1 MRKFLSLFI
10 AACTISGIVH
20 AQTTASTITGSVSD
34 TEGQPIPGASVLSTD
49 GKYGTITDESGN
61 FTLENVPEKTV
72 LLFSCLGYNEQKMK
86 VSHLRHEYHVS
97 LNEDSATLRG
107 VVVVGYGSA
116 KKSDLTG
123 SITSVSK
130 ESFANQPVRK
140 IQDVLQGRTAGVE
153 VTTTSGMPGAGAKI
167 RIRGTTSINKSS
179 DPLYVVDGIISTSGL
194 DGINPQ
200 DIESLQVL
208 KDASSTA
215 IYGSRGANGVVL
227 VTTKSGKEGKARIT
241 FDAKAGLST
250 VRKAYSLMSPY
261 EYGMALNDLR
271 GAGTVSDADMQAYKV
286 GKKGINW
293 IDLMTRNAISQDY
306 NLGISGGNS
315 SVRYMISGS
324 ALDQEA
330 VTINAKYQR
339 FGLRANVDAD
349 VRKWLTLSAKINAS
363 MTHNK
368 NNAPN
373 WTHVLNLS
381 PTMEL
386 KNPQTG
392 IYNDDPYKGVTGN
405 GVNAYAAVMENKSDS
420 YGYNLNGNIS
430 FLFKIAKGL
439 TLNVQGGANYAHTP
453 SYTFTSSKVSIASK
467 SSMSNSSNM
476 HRYWQNT
483 NNLAY
488 SGNFG
493 KHTISANVV
502 WEMSGTYDTAL
513 SITGTNLSNEDV
525 GYWNIN
531 NAATRSESNSYSS
544 STLASGI
551 ARVSYDYGKRYFIT
565 ASFRADG
572 SSKFQGKNKWGYFPS
587 AAIAWDIA
595 NEAFMQEQSFITQ
608 LKLRASYG
616 VSGNE
621 AISSYST
628 LGMLSETSY
637 GWGTTTGYTG
647 YWGNTFS
654 TPDLTWEKTTQY
666 DVGLDV
672 SFAGV
677 DISLDW
683 FRKDTED
690 LLFQKQVPGYNGG
703 GTFWVNQGE
712 LLNTGVELSANA
724 FPVKGAV
731 VWETGFNAAYIHNEV
746 IDLAGNDFI
755 YQANYS
761 DLGGA
766 MQIMKPGYPL
776 GSFYVYRWAG
786 FDDKGA
792 NLYIKKDGTTTT
804 SPSSDDLVI
813 KGNASPKW
821 TMGWNNTVTWRRWT
835 LNVLFNAALDYDRLN
850 ISRFTT
856 ASFTGGT
863 QFVTLRDAYFKGWD
877 NISDKSKAEYPSL
890 KNSHNKV
897 FANSDF
903 WLEDASFLKVKNISL
918 SYYIPRRVAKFA
930 GIKLTLSTQDVFTFT
945 KYKGMD
951 PEVYSGYDGLDYGAY
966 PVPRTY
972 TFSVQFRF

>member
-1 MRKFLSLFI
+1 MRKYLILLITICICSVSVHGQTKLS
-10 AACTISGIVH
+10 
-20 AQTTASTITGSVSD
+20 QITGSVSD
-34 TEGQPIPGASVLSTD
+34 SEGQPIPGASVLTMD
-49 GKYGTITDESGN
+49 GKHGTITDDFGN
-61 FTLENVPEKTV
+61 FTLNVPEDAV
-72 LLFSCLGYNEQKMK
+72 ILFSCLGYNDQKMN
-86 VSHLRHEYHVS
+86 VTHSRDEYHVS
-97 LNEDSATLRG
+97 LNTDHTILNS

-116 KKSDLTG
+116 KRGDLTG

-130 ESFANQPVRK
+130 ETFANQPVRQ
-140 IQDVLQGRTAGVE
+140 ISDVLQGRTAGVE
-153 VTTTSGMPGAGAKI
+153 VTTTSGMPGSSAKI
-167 RIRGTTSINKSS
+167 RVRGTTSINKSS
-179 DPLYVVDGIISTSGL
+179 NPLYVIDGIISTSGL
-194 DGINPQ
+194 DGLNPQ
-200 DIESLQVL
+200 DIETLQVL

-215 IYGSRGANGVVL
+215 IYGSRGANGVIL
-227 VTTKSGKEGKARIT
+227 ITTRGGKEGKTRIT
-241 FDAKAGLST
+241 FDSKTGLST
-250 VRKAYSLMSPY
+250 IRKAYNLMTPY
-261 EYGMALNDLR
+261 QYATVLNNIR
-271 GAGTVSDADMQAYKV
+271 GINTVSDADLAAYKA
-286 GKKGINW
+286 GTKGINW

-306 NLGISGGNS
+306 NLSLSGGTDGL
-315 SVRYMISGS
+315 RYMLSGN

-339 FGLRANVDAD
+339 FGFRANVDAD
-349 VRKWLTLSAKINAS
+349 VRKWLTVSAKINAS

-386 KNPQTG
+386 MDPATG
-392 IYNDDPYKGVTGN
+392 KYNDDPYKGVTGN
-405 GVNAYAAVMENKSDS
+405 GVNAYAVVMENKSDK
-420 YGYNLNGNIS
+420 YAYNFNGNLS

-439 TLNVQGGANYAHTP
+439 TFSAQGGVNYTHAP
-453 SYTFTSSKVSIASK
+453 SYSFSSSKISPAAK
-467 SSMSNSSNM
+467 SSMSNSTSM
-476 HRYWQNT
+476 HHYWQNT

-488 SGNFG
+488 NGIFG
-493 KHTISANVV
+493 KHSLSANLV
-502 WEMSGTYDTAL
+502 WEMSGTYDTAM
-513 SITGTNLSNEDV
+513 SISGTDLSNENV

-551 ARVSYDYGKRYFIT
+551 ARMSYDYDKRYFIT

-572 SSKFQGKNKWGYFPS
+572 SSKFQGKNKWGHFPS

-595 NEAFMQEQSFITQ
+595 NEGFMQDQTLIRQ

-616 VSGNE
+616 VSGND
-621 AISSYST
+621 AISPYST
-628 LGMLSETSY
+628 LGMLSETVY

-647 YWGNTFS
+647 YWGNTFA

-666 DVGLDV
+666 DVGLDI
-672 SFAGV
+672 SFPSI

-683 FRKDTED
+683 FRKETED
-690 LLFQKQVPGYNGG
+690 LLFQKQVPSYNGG

-712 LLNTGVELSANA
+712 LLNTGVELSINA
-724 FPVKGAV
+724 FPVKSSV

-746 IDLAGNDFI
+746 IDLAGNEFI
-755 YQANYS
+755 LQANYS

-766 MQIMKPGYPL
+766 MQIMKPGCPL
-776 GSFYVYRWAG
+776 GSFYVYQWKG
-786 FDDKGA
+786 YDENGA
-792 NLYIKKDGTTTT
+792 NLYLKNDGTLTT

-821 TMGWNNTVTWRRWT
+821 TLGWNNTITWRRWT
-835 LNVLFNAALDYDRLN
+835 FNMLINSALDYDRLN
-850 ISRFTT
+850 ISRYTT
-856 ASFTGGT
+856 SSFTGGT
-863 QFVTLRDAYFKGWD
+863 QFVTLKDAYFKGWD
-877 NISDKSKAEYPSL
+877 YLSDKSKAQYPSL
-890 KNSHNKV
+890 KNPENKV

-903 WLEDASFLKVKNISL
+903 WLEDASFVKLKNVSL

-930 GIKLTLSTQDVFTFT
+930 GVRLTLSAQDVFTLT

-951 PEVYSGYDGLDYGAY
+951 PEVYNGYDGLDYGAY

>member
-1 MRKFLSLFI
+1 MKRHIPLLIIGCIFSQILF
-10 AACTISGIVH
+10 G
-20 AQTTASTITGSVSD
+20 QTKMNNIEGSVTDS
-34 TEGQPIPGASVLSTD
+34 EGQPIPGASVLTTD
-49 GKYGTITDESGN
+49 GQHGTITDENGC
-61 FTLENVPEKTV
+61 FTLTVPEKST
-72 LLFSCLGYNEQKMK
+72 LLFSCLGYNDQKMK
-86 VSHLRHEYHVS
+86 VTHLRHEYHVS
-97 LNEDSATLRG
+97 LNEDSAMLRG

-116 KKSDLTG
+116 RKSDLTG
-123 SITSVSK
+123 SITSVGK
-130 ESFANQPVRK
+130 ESFANQPVRQ
-140 IQDVLQGRTAGVE
+140 IADILQGRTAGVE
-153 VTTTSGMPGAGAKI
+153 VTTTSGMPGAGTKI
-167 RIRGTTSINKSS
+167 RVRGTTSINKSS

-227 VTTKSGKEGKARIT
+227 VTTRSGKEGKTSIT
-241 FDAKAGLST
+241 FDAKTGISSI
-250 VRKAYSLMSPY
+250 RKSYNLMSPY
-261 EYGMALNDLR
+261 EYATALNDIR
-271 GAGTVSDADMQAYKV
+271 GAQTVSDSDMKAYKD
-286 GKKGINW
+286 GTKGINW
-293 IDLMTRNAISQDY
+293 IDLMTRNAVSQDY
-306 NLGISGGNS
+306 NLSISGGNS
-315 SVRYMISGS
+315 SVRYMISGN

-330 VTINAKYQR
+330 VTVNAKYQR
-339 FGLRANVDAD
+339 FGLRAGIDAD
-349 VRKWLTLSAKINAS
+349 VNKWLTLSAKINAS

-386 KNPQTG
+386 KNPETG

-405 GVNAYAAVMENKSDS
+405 GVNAYGAVMENKSDKYS
-420 YGYNLNGNIS
+420 YNLNGNLS
-430 FLFKIAKGL
+430 LLFKIAKGL
-439 TLNVQGGANYAHTP
+439 TFNVQGGVNYAHVP
-453 SYTFTSSKVSIASK
+453 SYSFTSSKVSSASK
-467 SSMSNSSNM
+467 SSMSNSSAM

-488 SGNFG
+488 SGTFG
-493 KHTISANVV
+493 KHTISANAV
-502 WEMSGTYDTAL
+502 WEMSGTYDTSM
-513 SITGTNLSNEDV
+513 SISGTDLTNESV

-531 NAATRSESNSYSS
+531 NAATRSQSNSYSS

-572 SSKFQGKNKWGYFPS
+572 SSKFQGKNKWGLFPS

-595 NEAFMQEQSFITQ
+595 NEGFMQDQHFIDL

-628 LGMLSETSY
+628 LGMLSETVY
-637 GWGTTTGYTG
+637 GWGTTSGYTG

-672 SFAGV
+672 SFAG
-677 DISLDW
+677 IEITLDW
-683 FRKDTED
+683 FMKQTED

-703 GTFWVNQGE
+703 GTYWVNQGE
-712 LLNTGVELSANA
+712 LLNTGAELTVNA
-724 FPVKGAV
+724 FPIKGTV
-731 VWETGFNAAYIHNEV
+731 VWETSFNAAYIHNEV
-746 IDLAGNDFI
+746 IDLAGNEFI
-755 YQANYS
+755 PQANYS

-766 MQIMKPGYPL
+766 MQLMKPGYPL
-776 GSFYVYRWAG
+776 GSFYVYEWKG

-792 NLYIKKDGTTTT
+792 NLYQKKDGTTTT
-804 SPSSDDLVI
+804 SPSSEDLVT
-813 KGNASPKW
+813 KGNASPVW
-821 TMGWNNTVTWRRWT
+821 TLGWNNTITWRRWT
-835 LNVLFNAALDYDRLN
+835 FNMLLNAALDYDRLN
-850 ISRFTT
+850 ISRYTT
-856 ASFTGGT
+856 SSFTGGT
-863 QFVTLRDAYFKGWD
+863 QFITLRDAYFKGWD
-877 NISDKSKAEYPSL
+877 NVKDKSDAEYPSL
-890 KNSHNKV
+890 KNPDNKV

-918 SYYIPRRVAKFA
+918 SYYIPRRVTGFA
-930 GIKLTLSTQDVFTFT
+930 GIRLTLSAQNLLTLTG
-945 KYKGMD
+945 YKGMD

-972 TFSVQFRF
+972 TFSIQLRF